1 MSRDVS
7 GHFLD
12 KIIIDPIEFTFSQHA
27 LEHWSILVGPE
38 APTKKMRES
47 LPTLQVKGEI
57 SQKQRHPKAERL
69 EP

>member
-12 KIIIDPIEFTFSQHA
+12 KIHIDPTEFTFSQHA

-38 APTKKMRES
+38 ENRYGQCK
-47 LPTLQVKGEI
+47 
-57 SQKQRHPKAERL
+57 
-69 EP
+69 